1 MLVEKIKN
9 IYDPKEKK
17 AIELVNNIIND
28 DTDKYIMKHK
38 DPQTF
43 EKIKEVNIII
53 LMILKILKNIM

>member
-17 AIELVNNIIND
+17 SIELVNNIIND

-38 DPQTF
+38 
-43 EKIKEVNIII
+43 KIHK
-53 LMILKILKNIM
+53 LLKRLKKL